1 MNKFINR
8 LAFTSAGLAAAWLT
22 GCCVMNTPKG
32 TTSRPA
38 GLVAWWRGENNALDC
53 TGSNNGT
60 WVGTV
65 SYTNGEVGQAFNF
78 NGADGASYISV
89 PNAPAIEFTNTMTV
103 EAWVNVRTFAGYV
116 NSYEIV
122 SKLNGPAAP
131 KAYSYTFAIDPA
143 TQRAYFIEDSLV
155 TAATV
160 FSSASTPIPT
170 NQWVHLAGVDDGSN
184 IMMYVDGQLS
194 GTQPATAGIAPDPNP
209 LVIGCTLQGLGWP
222 TSFFNGQIDEVSL
235 YKRALSS
242 NEIASIYHAGSAGK
256 LP

>member
-1 MNKFINR
+1 MNKSINL

-22 GCCVMNTPKG
+22 GCSTPP
-32 TTSRPA
+32 PA

-60 WVGTV
+60 WVGSA

-78 NGADGASYISV
+78 NGPDGASYISV
-89 PNAPAIEFTNTMTV
+89 PNAPEIEFTNTMTV
-103 EAWVNVRTFAGYV
+103 EAWVKVRTYAGSV

-131 KAYSYTFAIDPA
+131 KAYSYTFSIDPA
-143 TQRAYFIEDSLV
+143 TQRAYFVEDSLV

-160 FSSASTPIPT
+160 YSSTPIPT
-170 NQWVHLAGVDDGSN
+170 NQWVHLAGVDDGSHV
-184 IMMYVDGQLS
+184 MMYVNGQLS
-194 GTQPATAGIAPDPNP
+194 GTQPSTAGIAPDPNP